1 MFRQNM
7 LGVSNATACIMQTTT
22 LLHMQDRQGV
32 SSHGNSSRE
41 TLQCKQRG
49 GRKVC
54 IISQVPVDDTFTS
67 KNADCAAA
75 AAAAAAAV
83 AAAAAAAAAAVA
95 AAVAAAAAAVKMTVQ
110 ICGYEC
116 KVMHAED
123 DSLFDSGASSEL
135 CTSC

>member
-83 AAAAAAAAAAVA
+83 AAA
-95 AAVAAAAAAVKMTVQ
+95 VAAAAAAVKMTVQ

-135 CTSC
+135 RTSC